1 MHPVP
6 SLLSLEVELN
16 CGGLIPYMCVL
27 VLDPFHC
34 LVSRSLKYLLTF
46 FSEHLFVL
54 WNLSIYLGQRGGE
67 GSRTPGVPSPNCE
80 EAARAFKI
88 NFPDTEVFIS
98 DANSLLVPLGHRF
111 HFR

>member
-1 MHPVP
+1 MGDSFLKLGFLDSQH
-6 SLLSLEVELN
+6 LEV
-16 CGGLIPYMCVL
+16 VT
-27 VLDPFHC
+27 
-34 LVSRSLKYLLTF
+34 RSLKYLLTF

-54 WNLSIYLGQRGGE
+54 FSPGTTDILRGGE
-67 GSRTPGVPSPNCE
+67 GTPGVPSPNCE